1 MQFSPR
7 LSNDLQMWRE
17 NKKTKKK
24 NVPLPP
30 PKKNKTNITKKETKH
45 VTSLTRKTWIEKKKK
60 WQAYDTRYSQAVSHP
75 STDRA
80 LGCLTS
86 VIGREP
92 VYSAWCG
99 RRRWLF
105 EMEEFCWLLSCLS
118 PAWRRGFSQPIS
130 VKVCQINGL
139 KEFNLSDKDRWSF
152 D

>member
-30 PKKNKTNITKKETKH
+30 QKNKTNITKKETKH
-45 VTSLTRKTWIEKKKK
+45 VTSLTRKTWIEKKK

>member
-30 PKKNKTNITKKETKH
+30 QKKQNKHNKERNKACDEPDE
-45 VTSLTRKTWIEKKKK
+45 KNMNWKKKK